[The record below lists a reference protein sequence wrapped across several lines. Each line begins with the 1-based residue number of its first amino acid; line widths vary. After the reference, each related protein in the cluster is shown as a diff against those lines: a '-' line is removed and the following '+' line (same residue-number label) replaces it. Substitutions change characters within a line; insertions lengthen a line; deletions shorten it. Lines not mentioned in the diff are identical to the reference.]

1 MRISLILFLRK
12 IHAVSF
18 VVASLSSRWISQ
30 ISFLIMFQ
38 VSKDTWSLIRTRS
51 ISGLY
56 LFTMREEDEV
66 MSRLHFVDP
75 SRRKGSSCRVNTR
88 RRPSNYSSRSTIWSS
103 PRFFSQTIV
112 TQSGRA
118 FLYFDC
124 TFRYKP
130 WKLPSSVYR
139 FRHIVINDYISIC
152 ILQFSE
158 IVRNVIR
165 IRLVQNPNKSF
176 CL

>member
-12 IHAVSF
+12 IHAISF
-18 VVASLSSRWISQ
+18 VVASLNSRWISQ

-56 LFTMREEDEV
+56 LFTMREEGKV
-66 MSRLHFVDP
+66 MSRLYFVDP

-103 PRFFSQTIV
+103 PRFFTNDCYAIGKSIFIFWLHFSIQALKTAV
-112 TQSGRA
+112 LCVSFSSHCNQRLH
-118 FLYFDC
+118 FHLYF
-124 TFRYKP
+124 T
-130 WKLPSSVYR
+130 
-139 FRHIVINDYISIC
+139 
-152 ILQFSE
+152 ILWNCSK
-158 IVRNVIR
+158 RDTY
-165 IRLVQNPNKSF
+165 
-176 CL
+176 